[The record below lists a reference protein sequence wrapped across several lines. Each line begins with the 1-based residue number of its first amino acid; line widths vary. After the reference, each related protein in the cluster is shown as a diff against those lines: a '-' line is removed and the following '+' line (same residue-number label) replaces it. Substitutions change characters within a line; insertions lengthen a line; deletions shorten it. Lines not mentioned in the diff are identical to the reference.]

1 MQTNE
6 EAQLE
11 FESMVFGKLHSPA
24 LVEEHVCDSSAAL
37 LLLPSFCG
45 DFPTVPPARV
55 GHRPGS
61 TVILAHRT
69 PTAVVD
75 RGWRDSRQCLDIREV
90 TQSNWRRFGEIWTK
104 GLTLSTPRAPKRRT
118 HNAKPQNPSSAT
130 RCCALRT
137 MILWYRTRRQP
148 RQHAG
153 DLAVQGPTCPIG

>member
-1 MQTNE
+1 MEGHGGAGDSSTISRIFVVFQ
-6 EAQLE
+6 A
-11 FESMVFGKLHSPA
+11 ESLAPA
-24 LVEEHVCDSSAAL
+24 GYWNGMSERHVSNHSAAL

-90 TQSNWRRFGEIWTK
+90 TQSNWRRFGEIRTK

-137 MILWYRTRRQP
+137 MLLWYRT
-148 RQHAG
+148 
-153 DLAVQGPTCPIG
+153 